1 MKINGNFLFYCS
13 LLRITS
19 KMEDEI
25 YDIIDGK
32 FDLSKL
38 DRKKNQ
44 EENLVNLYDDL
55 FEKNIPNHKII
66 TKYYFCNR

>member
-1 MKINGNFLFYCS
+1 
-13 LLRITS
+13 
-19 KMEDEI
+19 MEDEI
-25 YDIIDGK
+25 YDIIDAR

-38 DRKKNQ
+38 DKKKNQ
-44 EENLVNLYDDL
+44 EENLVMLYDDL